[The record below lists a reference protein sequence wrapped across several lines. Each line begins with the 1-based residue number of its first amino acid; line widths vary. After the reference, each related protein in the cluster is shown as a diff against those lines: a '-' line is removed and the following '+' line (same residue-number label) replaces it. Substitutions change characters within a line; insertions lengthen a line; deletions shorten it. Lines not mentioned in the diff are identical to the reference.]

1 MSSDPEQTSSQRAPQ
16 PLTLTDLHFCLLL
29 AQVLRS
35 KSIAEQAFR
44 VLEPEHLRK
53 AGGRPAHSIIFYAM
67 KKYYRQ
73 HKVTPDD
80 AALNI
85 EIQTFCENYQ
95 SSRPEFAEEV
105 NEIFTTFADFR
116 TKVTDRSEPLA
127 LQIVQQIANQFIHR
141 PAVNELLSN
150 ALAQD
155 SIAGI
160 ARQLTDMEAR
170 IAATTG
176 RNSINGVASLDMTES
191 GGSRVTTG
199 IPWLDSRFGG
209 GAGPVLGTVLGIIA
223 PQGHG
228 KTSLGIQLA
237 VSQALQ
243 QRHALLVLAE
253 EGLSKAIRRRILSC
267 ATGIPTTEIEAA
279 KDNVAEAIG
288 NRNIVAIRE
297 KLAAVDKYLHVID
310 LVNKPGDL
318 ETALNEITTMRLT
331 GRDPTY
337 IYVDWAGPIAAKMRQ
352 VGYKGM
358 TFKNQYDALKH
369 LGTELALTA
378 ASTNTIIAVSHQ
390 MAGMQV
396 KKGWNAE
403 VDQYCAMECST
414 FTEMF
419 KYVLVVSP
427 REKKS
432 GLTWLTIAKS
442 RDDPISTRLIVK
454 LRGELSQ
461 FFDVTNDYQPN
472 PSKAAGFKVKNTT
485 KPTVPT
491 E

>member
-1 MSSDPEQTSSQRAPQ
+1 MSSDPGQTSSQPAPQ
-16 PLTLTDLHFCLLL
+16 PLALTELHFNLLL

-44 VLEPEHLRK
+44 VLEPEHIRS
-53 AGGRPAHSIIFYAM
+53 AGGRAAHSIIFYAL
-67 KKYYRQ
+67 KKYYGQ
-73 HKVTPDD
+73 HRLTPDD

-85 EIQTFCENYQ
+85 EIQTFCSAYQ
-95 SSRPEFAEEV
+95 SSRPEFVEDV
-105 NEIFTTFADFR
+105 NEVFTTFVDFR
-116 TKVTDRSEPLA
+116 HRVTDRSEPMA

-141 PAVNELLSN
+141 PAVNELLTT
-150 ALAQD
+150 ALAQE
-155 SIAGI
+155 SISGI

-176 RNSINGVASLDMTES
+176 RNSISGVASLDMTDA

-209 GAGPVLGTVLGIIA
+209 GSGPVLGTVMGIIA

-237 VSQALQ
+237 VEQALQ

-253 EGLSKAIRRRILSC
+253 EGLSRPIRRRILAC

-279 KDNVAEAIG
+279 KDNVAQAAG
-288 NRNIVAIRE
+288 SRNIIAIRE
-297 KLAAVDKYLHVID
+297 KLASVDKYLHVID

-337 IYVDWAGPIAAKMRQ
+337 IYVDWAGPIAMKMRQ
-352 VGYKGM
+352 IGYKGM
-358 TFKNQYDALKH
+358 TFKNQYDSLKH
-369 LGTELALTA
+369 LATELALSA

-390 MAGMQV
+390 MAGAQV

-442 RDDPISTRLIVK
+442 RDDPHATRLIVK
-454 LRGELSQ
+454 LRGELSR
-461 FFDVTNDYQPN
+461 FYDVTNEYNTN
-472 PSKAAGFKVKNTT
+472 PSRSTGFKMKNSN